1 MPSKSNAIRA
11 KALLPPITNRHIT
24 LTNLKHMKKFLAA
37 LLVGTATL
45 TASAQTDFRHI
56 TFDEALTAAKQ
67 ENKLV
72 FIDFFTTWCG
82 PCKMMSNK
90 VFPQV
95 EVGNYMNAK
104 FIPLKLDAEKE
115 GLDLSKKYGVT
126 AYPTYVIVNSA
137 GELQAKFSGAM
148 DGEKFVAKL
157 ETSLDPDMQ
166 PARIKERYVA
176 GERNPKLV
184 NAYAMQFMEAR
195 DEANGFK
202 VIDEYFASLNDAD
215 RLKDENSFIFTTYTV
230 DLENDRARF
239 MVANRDKFGA
249 NTTPA
254 VKKRIA
260 DLYHNELN
268 TYFSG
273 YKRKEGLF
281 NADTYAQL
289 KKDFADLG
297 LNDDNKY
304 NSMFNF
310 IEQRNALNDA
320 DFMAF
325 CESNYDTLSDRN
337 KEVLIMN
344 LPRLFNLEEA
354 ASAKGVSKFI
364 RTRLNTMSPIAIQ
377 LAGRTL
383 GNIEK

>member
-1 MPSKSNAIRA
+1 
-11 KALLPPITNRHIT
+11 
-24 LTNLKHMKKFLAA
+24 MKKFLAA
-37 LLVGTATL
+37 LIVGSAVM
-45 TASAQTDFRHI
+45 TASAQTNFRHI

-67 ENKLV
+67 EKKLV

-95 EVGNYMNAK
+95 EVGNYMNEK

-115 GLDLSKKYGVT
+115 GQELAKKYGVK
-126 AYPTYVIVNSA
+126 AYPTYVIVD
-137 GELQAKFSGAM
+137 GDGKMQASFSGAM
-148 DGEKFVAKL
+148 EGDKFIAKL
-157 ETSLDPDMQ
+157 QSSMDPDMQ
-166 PARIKERYVA
+166 PARIKERYLA
-176 GERNPKLV
+176 GDRNPKLV

-215 RLKDENSFIFTTYTV
+215 RLKDENSFLFTTYTV
-230 DLENDRARF
+230 DLDNDRARF
-239 MVANRDKFGA
+239 MVANRDKFSA
-249 NTTPA
+249 SVAPA
-254 VKKRIA
+254 VKERIGQ
-260 DLYHNELN
+260 LYGSELN

-289 KKDFADLG
+289 KKDFAELG
-297 LNDDNKY
+297 LNNDNRY
-304 NSMFNF
+304 NQVFNF

-320 DFMAF
+320 EFLAF
-325 CESNYDTLSDRN
+325 CETNYDSLSNRY

-344 LPRLFNLEEA
+344 LPRLINVEDA
-354 ASAKGVSKFI
+354 ASAQGVSKFI
-364 RTRLNTMSPIAIQ
+364 RSRISTLSPVAIQ
-377 LAGRTL
+377 FAARTL
-383 GNIEK
+383 SNIEK